1 MFYIYARRRKICSRK
16 KTCVR
21 LFLLSEYST
30 PPTVINKKLSIKT
43 NKSAAIKHENASARG
58 KSFLLLLACAFSA
71 DMSSR

>member
-1 MFYIYARRRKICSRK
+1 MAVKN
-16 KTCVR
+16 
-21 LFLLSEYST
+21 LFQKPVYGDAFSLLFEYST
-30 PPTVINKKLSIKT
+30 LPAVINKKLSIKT